1 LDDAYRHCEALVRD
15 ADKERFLASLFVPAD
30 RRRHVLAL
38 YAFNVE
44 IARVRDVVHEPLP
57 GEIRLQWW
65 RDALAGQGHGEVSG
79 NPVAAALI
87 DTVDRFDL
95 PREVLQAL
103 IDAHGF
109 DLYDD
114 PMQSLDELEDC
125 VRKTSSAVIGLAAD
139 LLRPFKS
146 TELAQAV
153 EAGGVAYGLTAILR
167 AFPRHA
173 ARGQVYVPR
182 DLLARHGV
190 GPEDVT
196 ARHKIPGVSQ
206 ALAELRDRAQRQLD
220 DSGFTRIG
228 GTAAAALL
236 PLALVGPLLKTLRRQ
251 DTDPFVAIDLP
262 QWRKQWALWGMARRM
277 NRSV

>member
-30 RRRHVLAL
+30 RRPHVLAL

-44 IARVRDVVHEPLP
+44 IARIRDVVHEPLP

-65 RDALAGQGHGEVSG
+65 RDVLTGQGQGDVSA

-87 DTVDRFDL
+87 DTVERFEL
-95 PREVLQAL
+95 PRDALQGL

-114 PMQSLDELEDC
+114 PMQSLDELEDY
-125 VRKTSSAVIGLAAD
+125 VRHTSSTLIGLAAE
-139 LLRPFKS
+139 LLRPFRS
-146 TELAQAV
+146 TELTKAI
-153 EAGGVAYGLTAILR
+153 EAGGIAYGLAAILR

-190 GPEDVT
+190 GPDDVT
-196 ARHKIPGVSQ
+196 AGHRTAGVSQ
-206 ALAELRDRAQRQLD
+206 ALAELRAYAQRQLD
-220 DSGFTRIG
+220 DSGFSRIG
-228 GTAAAALL
+228 GTVAAALL
-236 PLALVGPLLKTLRRQ
+236 PLALVGPLLKQLRRQ
-251 DTDPFVAIDLP
+251 DTDAFAAIDLP
-262 QWRKQWALWGMARRM
+262 QWRKQWALWRTARRQ
-277 NRSV
+277 R